1 MKLYEYDGRDAKW
14 QSLESRLQYLLRQR
28 KRRCTLTMYKPE
40 YFAKRLSKIVDNP
53 DIIKELWESK
63 YPTQYMDL
71 VMGYKFL
78 YIPRTR
84 KSVDLLLNTIK
95 DFMKSNS
102 VQDAINAIR
111 EMDIEEFNLQPLF
124 VWLYDLVWDISI
136 TIDIYIA
143 TKDVKEKFIVLKE
156 FGNSPYIAVG
166 QWIDNLRENGEKYLT
181 PEEFSKVKD
190 ILAKRNLTLDITVEE
205 YMKLWTFVQLPNEMS
220 YVLELP
226 NINNAELLKELSPL
240 NKKVYDA
247 VDLARFVKHQED
259 LSIECGFGY
268 RDDDGVYHE
277 LGKNEYY
284 DRKEKVVKQYAV
296 PQKQSYAHEEALAAS
311 YDLFSDD

>member
-28 KRRCTLTMYKPE
+28 KRRRTLTMYKPE

>member
-1 MKLYEYDGRDAKW
+1 MKLYEYDGMNAKW
-14 QSLESRLQYLLRQR
+14 VTLESKLQYLLRQR
-28 KRRCTLTMYKPE
+28 KRRSDITGHNPVR
-40 YFAKRLSKIVDNP
+40 FADRLQKIVDNP
-53 DIIKELWESK
+53 SIIKELWDSK

-71 VMGYKFL
+71 VLGYKFL
-78 YIPRTR
+78 YIPRTS
-84 KSVDLLLNTIK
+84 KSISLLLNTIK
-95 DFMKSNS
+95 DFVKANS
-102 VQDAINAIR
+102 IQDAINEIR
-111 EMDIEEFNLQPLF
+111 EMDREEFNRQPLLE
-124 VWLYDLVWDISI
+124 WLYDLIWDISI
-136 TIDIYIA
+136 TIDIYTA

-166 QWIDNLRENGEKYLT
+166 QWIDTLREHGEKYLT

-190 ILAKRNLTLDITVEE
+190 ILAKRNLTLDITVNE

-220 YVLELP
+220 YVIELP
-226 NINNAELLKELSPL
+226 HINNAELLKELSPL
-240 NKKVYDA
+240 HKKVYDA
-247 VDLARFVKHQED
+247 VDLARFRKHQED

>member
-166 QWIDNLRENGEKYLT
+166 QWIDNFRENGEKYLT

-284 DRKEKVVKQYAV
+284 DRTEKVVKQYAV

>member
-1 MKLYEYDGRDAKW
+1 M
-14 QSLESRLQYLLRQR
+14 
-28 KRRCTLTMYKPE
+28 
-40 YFAKRLSKIVDNP
+40 
-53 DIIKELWESK
+53 
-63 YPTQYMDL
+63 
-71 VMGYKFL
+71 
-78 YIPRTR
+78 
-84 KSVDLLLNTIK
+84 
-95 DFMKSNS
+95 
-102 VQDAINAIR
+102 
-111 EMDIEEFNLQPLF
+111 
-124 VWLYDLVWDISI
+124 
-136 TIDIYIA
+136 
-143 TKDVKEKFIVLKE
+143 
-156 FGNSPYIAVG
+156 
-166 QWIDNLRENGEKYLT
+166 
-181 PEEFSKVKD
+181 
-190 ILAKRNLTLDITVEE
+190 
-205 YMKLWTFVQLPNEMS
+205 
-220 YVLELP
+220 P

>member
-1 MKLYEYDGRDAKW
+1 MKLYEYDGMNAKW

-28 KRRCTLTMYKPE
+28 KRRSDITGHNPVR
-40 YFAKRLSKIVDNP
+40 FADRLQKIVDNP
-53 DIIKELWESK
+53 DIIKKLWDSK

-71 VMGYKFL
+71 VLGYKFL
-78 YIPRTR
+78 YIPRTS
-84 KSVDLLLNTIK
+84 KSINLLLNTIK
-95 DFMKSNS
+95 DFMKSDS
-102 VQDAINAIR
+102 IQDAIDTLR
-111 EMDIEEFNLQPLF
+111 EMDKEEFNRQPLLE
-124 VWLYDLVWDISI
+124 WLYDLIWDISI
-136 TIDIYIA
+136 TVDIYIA

-166 QWIDNLRENGEKYLT
+166 QWIDTLREHGEKYLT
-181 PEEFSKVKD
+181 PEEFQQVKN
-190 ILAKRNLTLDITVEE
+190 ILAKRNLTLDITVTE

-220 YVLELP
+220 YVVELP
-226 NINNAELLKELSPL
+226 NINNAELLKELSPFH
-240 NKKVYDA
+240 KKVHDA
-247 VDLARFVKHQED
+247 VDHARFVKYHED

-284 DRKEKVVKQYAV
+284 DYKEKVVKTYAV

>member
-53 DIIKELWESK
+53 DIVKELWESK

-84 KSVDLLLNTIK
+84 KSIDLLLNTIK

-102 VQDAINAIR
+102 VQDAINVIR